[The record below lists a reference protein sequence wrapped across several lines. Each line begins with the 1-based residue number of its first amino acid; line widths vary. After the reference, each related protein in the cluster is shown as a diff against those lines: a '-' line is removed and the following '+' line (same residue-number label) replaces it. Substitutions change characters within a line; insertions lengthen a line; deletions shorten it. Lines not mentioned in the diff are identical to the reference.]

1 MTEIAGILAA
11 AEERYRLLLAEAEA
25 LLRNFDTATPEDFDE
40 MMTRRQTL
48 VDEIQKIDGQLAGVQ
63 GEKGTS
69 CADHA
74 DPLGRFRRLQEEAT
88 RQIIEIDALVIALAR
103 ERLGRLQENMG
114 ALVRGKTALHGYERS
129 GRERRHG
136 FNDTV

>member
-1 MTEIAGILAA
+1 MTEIPGILAA

-25 LLRNFDTATPEDFDE
+25 LLRSFDTATPEAFDE

-48 VDEIQKIDGQLAGVQ
+48 VDELQKIDGELAGVRQ
-63 GEKGTS
+63 GNGAKA
-69 CADHA
+69 ADNDA
-74 DPLGRFRRLQEEAT
+74 LGRFRRLQEETT

-114 ALVRGKTALHGYERS
+114 ALARGKTALHGYERS
-129 GRERRHG
+129 GRERRPG

>member
-1 MTEIAGILAA
+1 MTEIAEILAA
-11 AEERYRLLLAEAEA
+11 EEGRYRLLLAEAET
-25 LLRNFDTATPEDFDE
+25 LLHNFDTATPEAFDE

-48 VDEIQKIDGQLAGVQ
+48 VDEIEKIDGELAGVRQ
-63 GEKGTS
+63 GDGAKSTDND
-69 CADHA
+69 A
-74 DPLGRFRRLQEEAT
+74 LGRFRRLQEETT

-103 ERLGRLQENMG
+103 ERLGRLQEDMG